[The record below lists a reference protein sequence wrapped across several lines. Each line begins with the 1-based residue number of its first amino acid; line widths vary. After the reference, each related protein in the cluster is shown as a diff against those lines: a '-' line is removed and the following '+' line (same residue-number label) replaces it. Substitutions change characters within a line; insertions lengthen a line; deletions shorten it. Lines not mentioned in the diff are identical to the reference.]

1 MLFSQTFQ
9 CFSFHKLTTT
19 NDWAKFFWI
28 WKFHPSLLDDF
39 GNNSSLPGLLKIKEK
54 LTKNEYF
61 LNCFC
66 LMLCKCTTSLQKWLV
81 EHKKWLIKRSFEQ
94 RWWFFGVFSCP
105 FKHRLKMLKKYT
117 KSQEKGGS
125 VSLYST
131 LMNWIWTKINT
142 IETL

>member
-1 MLFSQTFQ
+1 MINQ
-9 CFSFHKLTTT
+9 KV
-19 NDWAKFFWI
+19 I
-28 WKFHPSLLDDF
+28 WT
-39 GNNSSLPGLLKIKEK
+39 EV
-54 LTKNEYF
+54 
-61 LNCFC
+61 
-66 LMLCKCTTSLQKWLV
+66 MV
-81 EHKKWLIKRSFEQ
+81 
-94 RWWFFGVFSCP
+94 FGVFSCP